1 MKMPIDRWA
10 ALAAATVL
18 LTGCPKAEEPPA
30 EPTTRLQD
38 PVYVQKLDVE
48 RDEQKRIQND
58 LEAVRQALEAL
69 TTEDPELAGE
79 RAKELAARRDA
90 LLEEFGES
98 RQRASATVRARI
110 LQDLNNEKQ
119 KGE

>member
-1 MKMPIDRWA
+1 MKMPIDKWA

-18 LTGCPKAEEPPA
+18 LTGCPKAEEPVP
-30 EPTTRLQD
+30 ETTRMQD

-48 RDEQKRIQND
+48 RDEQKRIQID

-69 TTEDPELAGE
+69 KAEDPELTGE

-98 RQRASATVRARI
+98 RKRAAATVRERI
-110 LQDLNNEKQ
+110 LKDLNNEKQ